1 MLCSVW
7 TEEEEQKQKCE
18 DKGEGRHYPKQLSTG
33 NFAAVIDDYVSMH
46 INI

>member
-7 TEEEEQKQKCE
+7 TEEEEQKLKCE
-18 DKGEGRHYPKQLSTG
+18 DKGEGTHYPKRLSTG
-33 NFAAVIDDYVSMH
+33 NFTAEIDDYVSMH